1 MNGHHEITR
10 RGDPAGRQ
18 TKQGAGRRI
27 SGACRARV
35 KFGQRLLP
43 FCTAL
48 CILAP
53 AKLWALS
60 DMAPPSATTFA
71 YRVSHPVTPL
81 PDTVIEKIADAENG
95 ADAAFEE
102 DMTRETDVKTPRRL
116 SRPDLCRTLASVA
129 HANELPVPFFSNLIW
144 HESSFNTG
152 TISRA
157 GAQGIA
163 QFMPRTAAM
172 YDLINPFEPI
182 HAINVAGKFLKE
194 LHQQFGNLGLAAAAY
209 NAGPKRVADW
219 IAGRGGLPTET
230 QRYVM
235 RITGRP
241 AEYWLQGKAQTGP
254 EALLMPAKAPCIEV
268 AVEVEA
274 QVQVVRVARLVS
286 ELASATEQTRRVAS
300 GDSDTDTTPP
310 KTPPAG
316 KGQKVKLAKA
326 EAKSTGN
333 EKTSGKEKSS
343 GKDKKSVK
351 LETTK
356 KDSSKSEATQSAS
369 AKSIDV
375 SAARKSAKAEAK
387 AETKAPATDAAKAKG
402 EAKADAQSRTA
413 SKADKGNAKPEP
425 EVKIA
430 AKSDAKPEP
439 QAESKPTSGDA
450 AKDKAKDAAKTA
462 PAEEAAASQDP
473 PPRRRVA
480 RRARV
485 EAYDRHTGVR

>member
-194 LHQQFGNLGLAAAAY
+194 LHQRPCRRGL
-209 NAGPKRVADW
+209 
-219 IAGRGGLPTET
+219 
-230 QRYVM
+230 QR
-235 RITGRP
+235 R
-241 AEYWLQGKAQTGP
+241 
-254 EALLMPAKAPCIEV
+254 
-268 AVEVEA
+268 
-274 QVQVVRVARLVS
+274 
-286 ELASATEQTRRVAS
+286 
-300 GDSDTDTTPP
+300 
-310 KTPPAG
+310 
-316 KGQKVKLAKA
+316 
-326 EAKSTGN
+326 
-333 EKTSGKEKSS
+333 
-343 GKDKKSVK
+343 
-351 LETTK
+351 
-356 KDSSKSEATQSAS
+356 
-369 AKSIDV
+369 
-375 SAARKSAKAEAK
+375 
-387 AETKAPATDAAKAKG
+387 
-402 EAKADAQSRTA
+402 
-413 SKADKGNAKPEP
+413 
-425 EVKIA
+425 
-430 AKSDAKPEP
+430 P
-439 QAESKPTSGDA
+439 QAGCGLD
-450 AKDKAKDAAKTA
+450 
-462 PAEEAAASQDP
+462 
-473 PPRRRVA
+473 
-480 RRARV
+480 RRARRPS
-485 EAYDRHTGVR
+485 DRDPALRDADHRPAGGILAPGQGTDRARGAAHAREGALH